1 MQMNK
6 FFMAFLV
13 IAAIWV
19 ISFGIS
25 KIIETENN
33 LENKIVILPI
43 KGIIVSDDEITGIFG
58 EENTVSSDVL
68 ERLDSIEKDGSIKS
82 VVLEINSPGGTVVAS
97 KEIAER
103 IKKLNKPVV
112 AWIREYGASG
122 AYWIA
127 SSSDYIVADEL
138 SVTGSIGV
146 IGSYLEFSRLFEKYG
161 VGYERMV
168 AGDYKDAGTQYKK
181 LAKNERE
188 LLQKKLDLIHKRF
201 KDDVSVN
208 RNISSEKM
216 DDIANGIFYL
226 GYEAYDLGLVDKLG
240 NKEDAISKAKE
251 IANIKEAK
259 LVEVKEKKSFIELL
273 SRIASKE
280 FYYAGKGI
288 GDALVQNGFGFSL
301 T

>member
-288 GDALVQNGFGFSL
+288 GDALVQNGFGMSL

>member
-168 AGDYKDAGTQYKK
+168 AGDYKDTGTQYKK

-259 LVEVKEKKSFIELL
+259 LVEIKEKKSFIELL
-273 SRIASKE
+273 SKIASKE

>member
-112 AWIREYGASG
+112 AWIREYGA
-122 AYWIA
+122 
-127 SSSDYIVADEL
+127 
-138 SVTGSIGV
+138 
-146 IGSYLEFSRLFEKYG
+146 
-161 VGYERMV
+161 
-168 AGDYKDAGTQYKK
+168 
-181 LAKNERE
+181 
-188 LLQKKLDLIHKRF
+188 
-201 KDDVSVN
+201 
-208 RNISSEKM
+208 
-216 DDIANGIFYL
+216 
-226 GYEAYDLGLVDKLG
+226 
-240 NKEDAISKAKE
+240 
-251 IANIKEAK
+251 
-259 LVEVKEKKSFIELL
+259 
-273 SRIASKE
+273 
-280 FYYAGKGI
+280 
-288 GDALVQNGFGFSL
+288 
-301 T
+301 